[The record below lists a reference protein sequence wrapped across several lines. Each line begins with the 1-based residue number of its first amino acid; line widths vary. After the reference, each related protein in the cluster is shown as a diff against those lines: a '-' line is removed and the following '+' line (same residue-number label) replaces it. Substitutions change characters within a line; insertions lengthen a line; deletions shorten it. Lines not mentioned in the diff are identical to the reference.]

1 MRAGIRELPLDDV
14 SCSRVWRDPA
24 PKTGKSVA
32 DSKRPWM
39 RNWPGAQRRARGTLV
54 GMTPLFD
61 ERPPFD
67 AARLAAALQRL
78 ASERVLIG
86 TSSWKYEGW
95 INQIYSRE
103 RYLSRGSF
111 SSKHFGAECLR
122 EYSRVFPVVCGDF
135 TFYQFP
141 SEQYWRR
148 LFDSAPP
155 PLEFAFKV
163 PEEITAKVFPF
174 HPRYGARGGLANTS
188 YLDAALFED
197 SFLAPLQ
204 PYAGRVALL
213 IFEFGTFSQR
223 SYGHVREFA
232 ADLERFLSAVR
243 RPFRYAVEVRNAE
256 FLAPEY
262 FHLLA
267 SHGVAHVFNAWTR
280 MPGLA
285 QQIAVPEAFTADFTV
300 CRALLRRG
308 RPYEEAVKLFT
319 PYEEIRDPN
328 PEGRRAIRDL
338 IAHARSN
345 RLGAFIFVNN
355 RFEGNAPRTIE
366 AIVEETG

>member
-1 MRAGIRELPLDDV
+1 MIPSAMDRIVLGRRVACVPPNEVPARDMQHRAH
-14 SCSRVWRDPA
+14 
-24 PKTGKSVA
+24 
-32 DSKRPWM
+32 RPNSL
-39 RNWPGAQRRARGTLV
+39 RFAQHRARGTLV
-54 GMTPLFD
+54 TMMPLFD

-67 AARLAAALQRL
+67 AARLADALQRL
-78 ASERVLIG
+78 AAERVLIG
-86 TSSWKYEGW
+86 TSSWKYQGW
-95 INQIYSRE
+95 INQVYSRE
-103 RYLSRGSF
+103 PYLARGAF
-111 SSKHFGAECLR
+111 SDKRFEAECLR

-148 LFDSAPP
+148 LFGSAPP
-155 PLEFAFKV
+155 ALEFAFKV

-174 HPRYGARGGLANTS
+174 HPRYGARGGLANSS

-197 SFLAPLQ
+197 SLLAPLE

-213 IFEFGTFSQR
+213 IFEFGAFSRR
-223 SYGHVREFA
+223 SYADVRGFA
-232 ADLERFLSAVR
+232 ADLDRFLSAVR
-243 RPFRYAVEVRNAE
+243 RPFRYAVEIRNAE

-262 FHLLA
+262 FHLLE
-267 SHGVAHVFNAWTR
+267 SHNVAHVFSAWTR
-280 MPGLA
+280 MPSLA
-285 QQIAVPEAFTADFTV
+285 EQIAIPEAFTSDFTV

-308 RPYEEAVKLFT
+308 RPYEQAVKMFS
-319 PYEEIRDPN
+319 PYDEIRDPN

-338 IAHARSN
+338 IGYARSN

-366 AIVEETG
+366 AIVEQAG

>member
-1 MRAGIRELPLDDV
+1 M
-14 SCSRVWRDPA
+14 
-24 PKTGKSVA
+24 
-32 DSKRPWM
+32 M
-39 RNWPGAQRRARGTLV
+39 
-54 GMTPLFD
+54 PLFD

-67 AARLAAALQRL
+67 AARLAATLKRL
-78 ASERVLIG
+78 AADRVLIG

-103 RYLSRGSF
+103 PYLSHGAF
-111 SSKHFGAECLR
+111 SSKRFEAGCLR

-141 SEQYWRR
+141 SPAYWQR

-163 PEEITAKVFPF
+163 PEQITAKVFPF

-188 YLDAALFED
+188 FLDTALFED
-197 SFLAPLQ
+197 SFLQPLE

-213 IFEFGTFSQR
+213 IFEFGAFSPR
-223 SYGHVREFA
+223 SYAHVREFA
-232 ADLERFLSAVR
+232 ADLDRFLATVR
-243 RPFRYAVEVRNAE
+243 RPFRYAVEIRNAE

-262 FHLLA
+262 FHCLR
-267 SHGVAHVFNAWTR
+267 SHGVAHVLNAWTR

-285 QQIAVPEAFTADFTV
+285 EQMALPDAFTAGFTV

-308 RPYEEAVKLFT
+308 RTYEEAVRMFS

-328 PEGRRAIRDL
+328 PEGRAAIRNL
-338 IAHARSN
+338 IVQARSN
-345 RLGAFIFVNN
+345 RMGAFIFVNN

-366 AIVEETG
+366 AIVEGLS